1 MTVTLPTVQQSESPE
16 FAAYSWRDRVLDA
29 VSAGRFAV
37 GETSPGPSDRQR
49 GVALLLAMTAIA
61 ILSIFSLEFTY
72 QSRVAVRTSSYV
84 EHEVE
89 ASLHARSAIELA
101 ALVIGSVDIVESIL
115 NKYASMLGGR
125 KPNIS
130 TASYACEFV
139 NAFCKGRM
147 NLMGIPIIDL
157 AGHEAAGLERGTCG
171 CRSSDEDGRVNI
183 NRVGNLAEKQAVFD
197 TLYKVL
203 ERNEGTSTNPGEMDK
218 DIAQLALNIID
229 WSDKDNLKT
238 DINPS
243 TRKLVAGNGAEGVAY
258 AKAGYKS
265 KDSAYDTAQEVRL
278 VDGVTDRMWC
288 NLRKQLTVYNTAKI
302 NVNTAPIE
310 VIKALIC
317 KNLADPRTEA
327 VACARTFAGQLWTP
341 VDAAAQYMEVC
352 RTLKRL
358 IFSPPFASTGRF
370 VRFFDKL
377 PSVLPKQYADL
388 VRINRGKML
397 RDIGTKGRI
406 VRISAYGTSGPV
418 TKTITAALDTNAKQW
433 VYWRED

>member
-1 MTVTLPTVQQSESPE
+1 MSAIRQNPE
-16 FAAYSWRDRVLDA
+16 FSAYPWPQRVRDA
-29 VSAGRFAV
+29 VAAGRFAV
-37 GETSPGPSDRQR
+37 GESSPGPSDRQR

-72 QSRVAVRTSSYV
+72 QSRVAVRTSTYV

-101 ALVIGSVDIVESIL
+101 AMVIGSVDIVESIL

-139 NAFCKGRM
+139 NAFCKGKM
-147 NLMGIPIIDL
+147 NLMGIPLVDL
-157 AGHEAAGLERGTCG
+157 AGHDAAGLARGSCG

-183 NRVGNLAEKQAVFD
+183 NRVGNLAEKQTVFD

-203 ERNEGTSTNPGEMDK
+203 ERNEGTARPGELDK
-218 DIAQLALNIID
+218 DMAQLALNIID

-243 TRKLVAGNGAEGVAY
+243 TRRLIQGTGAEGVAY
-258 AKAGYKS
+258 AKNGYKS
-265 KDSAYDTAQEVRL
+265 KDSAYDTTQEVRL
-278 VDGVTDRMWC
+278 VDGVNDRMWC
-288 NLRKQLTVYNTAKI
+288 KLRQQLTVYNTSKI

-327 VACARTFAGQLWTP
+327 VACARTFAGQVWTP

-388 VRINRGKML
+388 VRINRGKMM
-397 RDIGTKGRI
+397 RDISTRGRI
-406 VRISAYGTSGPV
+406 VRITAYGTSGPV

>member
-1 MTVTLPTVQQSESPE
+1 MPATATTSAYTLRARLQ
-16 FAAYSWRDRVLDA
+16 DA
-29 VSAGRFAV
+29 VAAGRFAV

-147 NLMGIPIIDL
+147 NLMGIPLIDL
-157 AGHEAAGLERGTCG
+157 TGHEAAGLERGTCG

-183 NRVGNLAEKQAVFD
+183 NRVGNLAEKQTVFD

-203 ERNEGTSTNPGEMDK
+203 ERTQGNPRPNELDK
-218 DIAQLALNIID
+218 DMAQLALNIID

-243 TRKLVAGNGAEGVAY
+243 TRRLVQGTGAEGVAY
-258 AKAGYKS
+258 AKNGYKS
-265 KDSAYDTAQEVRL
+265 KDAAFDTTQEVRL

-288 NLRKQLTVYNTAKI
+288 SLRKQLTVYNTSKI
-302 NVNTAPIE
+302 NVNSAPIE
-310 VIKALIC
+310 VLKALIC

-327 VACARTFAGQLWTP
+327 IACAISQPGQVWTP
-341 VDAAAQYMEVC
+341 VDAAAQYMQVC
-352 RTLKRL
+352 RTLKKL

-377 PSVLPKQYADL
+377 PGVLPPEYAQL

-397 RDIGTKGRI
+397 RDISTKGKI
-406 VRISAYGTSGPV
+406 IRISAYGTSGPV

>member
-1 MTVTLPTVQQSESPE
+1 MSPKLVPSPMP
-16 FAAYSWRDRVLDA
+16 APPLRARVRDA
-29 VSAGRFAV
+29 VAAARFVV
-37 GETSPGPSDRQR
+37 GETSVGPSDRQR
-49 GVALLLAMTAIA
+49 GVALLLAMTCIA

-89 ASLHARSAIELA
+89 ASLHARSAVELA
-101 ALVIGSVDIVESIL
+101 AMVIGSVDIVDSIL

-125 KPNIS
+125 KPNIA
-130 TASYACEFV
+130 TAAYACEFV

-147 NLMGIPIIDL
+147 NLMGIPLIDL
-157 AGHEAAGLERGTCG
+157 GGHDAAGLARGTCG

-183 NRVGNLAEKQAVFD
+183 NRVGNLAEKQTVFD

-203 ERNEGTSTNPGEMDK
+203 ERNEGTARPGELDK
-218 DIAQLALNIID
+218 DMAQLALNIID
-229 WSDKDNLKT
+229 WADKDNLKT

-243 TRKLVAGNGAEGVAY
+243 TRRLVQGTGAEGVAY

-265 KDSAYDTAQEVRL
+265 KDSAYDTTEEVRL
-278 VDGVTDRMWC
+278 VDGVNDQMWC
-288 NLRKQLTVYNTAKI
+288 KMRKQLTVYNTSKI
-302 NVNTAPIE
+302 NVNTAPIQ

-327 VACARTFAGQLWTP
+327 VACARTFAGQVWTP
-341 VDAAAQYMEVC
+341 VDAAAQYMQVC

-358 IFSPPFASTGRF
+358 IFSPPFASPGRF

-397 RDIGTKGRI
+397 RDINTKGKI
-406 VRISAYGTSGPV
+406 VRITAYGTSGPV
-418 TKTITAALDTNAKQW
+418 TKTIVAALDTNAKQW

>member
-1 MTVTLPTVQQSESPE
+1 MSRALPTTALAVYPLGDRL
-16 FAAYSWRDRVLDA
+16 RDA
-29 VSAGRFAV
+29 IAAGRHCV

-89 ASLHARSAIELA
+89 ASLHARAAVELSAM
-101 ALVIGSVDIVESIL
+101 VIGSVDIVESIL

-139 NAFCKGRM
+139 NAFCKGQM
-147 NLMGIPIIDL
+147 NLMGIPLVDL
-157 AGHEAAGLERGTCG
+157 GGHEAAGLKRGTCG
-171 CRSSDEDGRVNI
+171 CKSSDEDGRVNI
-183 NRVGNLAEKQAVFD
+183 NRVGNLAEKQGVFD

-203 ERNEGTSTNPGEMDK
+203 ERHEGVARPGELDK
-218 DIAQLALNIID
+218 DMAQLALNVID
-229 WSDKDNLKT
+229 WADKDNLKT
-238 DINPS
+238 DIDPS
-243 TRKLVAGNGAEGVAY
+243 TKRLIQGTGAEGVAY
-258 AKAGYKS
+258 AKNGYKS
-265 KDSAYDTAQEVRL
+265 KDAAFDTTQEVRL
-278 VDGVTDRMWC
+278 VDGMNDRLWC
-288 NLRKQLTVYNTAKI
+288 KLRNQLTVYNTSKI
-302 NVNTAPIE
+302 NVNTAPID

-317 KNLADPRTEA
+317 KNLADPRTEQ
-327 VACARTFAGQLWTP
+327 VACARTFAGQGWTP

-352 RTLKRL
+352 RTVKRL
-358 IFSPPFASTGRF
+358 VFSPPFSTPGRF

-377 PSVLPKQYADL
+377 PSVLPQQYAQL
-388 VRINRGKML
+388 VRINRGRML
-397 RDIGTKGRI
+397 RDVGTKGKIIRI
-406 VRISAYGTSGPV
+406 TAYGTSGPV
-418 TKTITAALDTNAKQW
+418 TKTITALLDTTARQW